1 MTFFGEENFWL
12 YAPLIIWIGGIFYFS
27 SNKGSMTRAAP
38 YFVPLLN
45 LLFPRA
51 DSEHLNI
58 YHRVA
63 RKLGHFFGYATL
75 ALLASIVFYN
85 SSLILAAR
93 FWHIF
98 AFALV
103 LTVAATDEFRQS
115 FSQERVGSL
124 ADVALDCAG
133 GLTAIFL
140 FWLFVAARGLK
151 S

>member
-1 MTFFGEENFWL
+1 MTFFAEENFRL

-38 YFVPLLN
+38 YFAPLLN

-51 DSEHLNI
+51 HGEHLKI
-58 YHRVA
+58 YYRVA
-63 RKLGHFFGYATL
+63 RKLSHFFGYAVL

-85 SSLILAAR
+85 SSLIPAAR
-93 FWHIF
+93 FWHVC

-103 LTVAATDEFRQS
+103 LTVAAADEIRQS
-115 FSQERVGSL
+115 FSPERVGSL
-124 ADVALDCAG
+124 SDVALDCAG

-140 FWLFVAARGLK
+140 FWLFVAARGV
-151 S
+151 